1 MNSPFID
8 LGLSADLANVL
19 LALGYEE
26 PTPIQ
31 SQALPPLL
39 EGRDLLGQAATG
51 TGKTAAFAL
60 PLLQRILASQKT
72 PAQAAGLVLVPTRE
86 LAIQVA
92 EALHSYGAKLGAVV
106 LPIYGG
112 AEFSRQAQALR
123 RGVHV
128 VVATPGRALDHIRRG
143 TLVLDR
149 VQTVVLDEAD
159 EMLDMGFAEDIEL
172 ILDAAPAQRQ
182 TALFSATL
190 PPRISAIANKH
201 LNDPVRVQIASE
213 KTLKGAAPRVRQTA
227 YIVQRAHKVAAL
239 GRVLDLESPTL
250 ALVFARTRTEVDELA
265 EKLRGRGFQVE
276 SLHGGLSQDQRDR
289 VMKRVRA
296 SGVDLLVAT
305 DVAARGLDV
314 DHLSH
319 VVNFNVPASPESYV
333 HRIGRTGR
341 AGREGVAITLAEP
354 REHRLLRNIEQ
365 LTKQKIDVATVPTP
379 MDVRARRLD
388 LTRGALRA
396 ALEEGELD
404 SYRVVAD
411 ALASEFDPLDVAA
424 AAVKL
429 AHQAQQGDAT
439 TDDEHIPTA
448 DMRAPAGKW
457 AKPATGGYAGRDAA
471 RAAPRDSYR
480 AERGERVERH
490 ERPVDR
496 AAPAERSMH
505 RAAGDGAA
513 AAAKRRGPTSG
524 QTMVRIFVGAG
535 RDAGLRPADL
545 VGAIANEANVSSR
558 EIGAIEIEDRF
569 SLVEVSDAIAEDA
582 VRALRSTSLR
592 GQRVTV
598 RRDQPKPA
606 AEPASPKGK
615 LTYKGKP
622 PFKAT
627 GEFKKPTY
635 AAKDTGAYVPKSKAA
650 AGKPASKPFK
660 AKAKP
665 AR

>member
-1 MNSPFID
+1 MEGLLRSTASATPDGTSCHCYALLMKSPFTE
-8 LGLSADLANVL
+8 LGLSKELAQVL
-19 LALGYEE
+19 TGLGYEE

-31 SQALPPLL
+31 SQAIPPLL

-51 TGKTAAFAL
+51 TGKTGAFAL
-60 PLLQRILASQKT
+60 PLLQRVLAAHRKT
-72 PAQAAGLVLVPTRE
+72 AHPAALVLVPTRE

-112 AEFSRQAQALR
+112 AEFGRQAQALK

-143 TLVLDR
+143 TLNMGGLAY
-149 VQTVVLDEAD
+149 VVLDEAD

-172 ILDAAPAQRQ
+172 ILDAAPAERQ

-190 PPRISAIANKH
+190 PPRIAAIADKR
-201 LNDPVRVQIASE
+201 LRDPVRVLIARE
-213 KTLKGAAPRVRQTA
+213 KAVKGTAPRVRQTA

-239 GRVLDLESPTL
+239 GRVLDLESPVL

-265 EKLRGRGFQVE
+265 EKLRGRGYQVE
-276 SLHGGLSQDQRDR
+276 ALHGGLSQDQRDR

-296 SGVDLLVAT
+296 GKVDLLVAT

-314 DHLSH
+314 EHLSH

-388 LTRGALRA
+388 ITRGALRA

-404 SYRVVAD
+404 SYRVVTD

-429 AHQAQQGDAT
+429 AHQTLQADAAH
-439 TDDEHIPTA
+439 DEEHIPVVDLA
-448 DMRAPAGKW
+448 RPREPW
-457 AKPATGGYAGRDAA
+457 AKPGRREYRESAPQESGA
-471 RAAPRDSYR
+471 RRR
-480 AERGERVERH
+480 LAERGAYSE
-490 ERPVDR
+490 
-496 AAPAERSMH
+496 APAKHVVRDDGRPH
-505 RAAGDGAA
+505 RPAAGMHTAAGSKRKSPGAM
-513 AAAKRRGPTSG
+513 
-524 QTMVRIFVGAG
+524 TMVRVFVGAG
-535 RDAGLRPADL
+535 RNVGLRPADL
-545 VGAIANEANVSSR
+545 VGAIANETGVSAR

-569 SLVEVSDAIAEDA
+569 SLVEVSDHIAEDA
-582 VRALRSTSLR
+582 IRALRATSLR

-598 RRDQPKPA
+598 RKDQPKR
-606 AEPASPKGK
+606 STK
-615 LTYKGKP
+615 
-622 PFKAT
+622 
-627 GEFKKPTY
+627 
-635 AAKDTGAYVPKSKAA
+635 
-650 AGKPASKPFK
+650 
-660 AKAKP
+660 
-665 AR
+665 

>member
-1 MNSPFID
+1 MKSPFVD
-8 LGLSADLANVL
+8 LGLSPDLAQVL
-19 LALGYEE
+19 TGLGYEE

-31 SQALPPLL
+31 SQAIPPLL
-39 EGRDLLGQAATG
+39 AGRDLLGQAATG
-51 TGKTAAFAL
+51 TGKTGAFAL
-60 PLLQRILASQKT
+60 PLLQRVLAAKRKT
-72 PAQAAGLVLVPTRE
+72 TAPAALVLVPTRE

-92 EALHSYGAKLGAVV
+92 EALHSYGSKLGAVV

-112 AEFSRQAQALR
+112 AEFGRQAQALK

-143 TLVLDR
+143 TLVMSALA
-149 VQTVVLDEAD
+149 TVVLDEAD

-172 ILDAAPAQRQ
+172 ILDAAPAERQ

-190 PPRISAIANKH
+190 PPRIAAIADKR
-201 LNDPVRVQIASE
+201 LRDPARVLIARE
-213 KTLKGAAPRVRQTA
+213 KAAKGTPPRVRQTA

-239 GRVLDLESPTL
+239 GRVLDLESPAL

-265 EKLRGRGFQVE
+265 EKLRGRGYQVE
-276 SLHGGLSQDQRDR
+276 ALHGGLSQDQRDR

-296 SGVDLLVAT
+296 GSVDLLVAT

-314 DHLSH
+314 EQLSH

-388 LTRGALRA
+388 MTRGALRA

-404 SYRVVAD
+404 SYRVVTD
-411 ALASEFDPLDVAA
+411 ALASEFDPMDVAA

-429 AHQAQQGDAT
+429 AHQTLQADAGN
-439 TDDEHIPTA
+439 DDEHIPSIDPRAAREPWSRAGGAAGKGAGRASYRDERGT
-448 DMRAPAGKW
+448 RAP
-457 AKPATGGYAGRDAA
+457 PRDAYGEAPA
-471 RAAPRDSYR
+471 RRPARDD
-480 AERGERVERH
+480 ERH
-490 ERPVDR
+490 ASSRP
-496 AAPAERSMH
+496 
-505 RAAGDGAA
+505 AA
-513 AAAKRRGPTSG
+513 AAMHQAAGGKKKPRAQAAS
-524 QTMVRIFVGAG
+524 MVRVFVSAG
-535 RDAGLRPADL
+535 RNAGLRPSDL
-545 VGAIANEANVSSR
+545 VGAIANEAGISSR

-569 SLVEVSDAIAEDA
+569 SLVEVSDHIAEDA
-582 VRALRSTSLR
+582 IRALRGTSLR

-598 RRDQPKPA
+598 RRDQPKR
-606 AEPASPKGK
+606 
-615 LTYKGKP
+615 
-622 PFKAT
+622 AT
-627 GEFKKPTY
+627 K
-635 AAKDTGAYVPKSKAA
+635 
-650 AGKPASKPFK
+650 
-660 AKAKP
+660 
-665 AR
+665 